1 MISRVNKRR
10 YQTVPPKRPNPDVH
24 RGRALSGVCYNR
36 NIIHMKLRTN
46 RNFHGWVY
54 PHTTFI
60 GSVVSLKHGAHVFSK
75 LPKDEREVH
84 EKFVYV
90 GCVHGGSERIFE
102 RLEALK
108 SDPPDYLIFT
118 GDVTGSPE
126 IERLKK
132 HFYDEKEKNLESPY
146 HKFTY
151 FGDWAATLPRH
162 RRVEL
167 LLSLS
172 DSALKLVRVIKNIK
186 VKGTRVFIVEG
197 NWDNP
202 LISGVRSIAGDDING
217 FFDTKQFL
225 KDSGIEFIENIRT
238 LETKSTLHVLL
249 PYIVLLHWDKGNKG
263 VIRVI
268 REKIREAEPAGKSVI
283 MVGHAEANWKI
294 HHLLK
299 RNPIAYGQRGM
310 VIRNFGR
317 AIAFFRPQ
325 EVIYPHQ
332 HSRIINEDGKLVDL
346 SAKYLLEITKEKG
359 VQLVDDMKNNTS
371 LQNDIVATYIPYGY
385 LAEEDFISV

>member
-151 FGDWAATLPRH
+151 FGDWAATLPR
-162 RRVEL
+162 RRRGGL
-167 LLSLS
+167 LL
-172 DSALKLVRVIKNIK
+172 
-186 VKGTRVFIVEG
+186 
-197 NWDNP
+197 
-202 LISGVRSIAGDDING
+202 
-217 FFDTKQFL
+217 
-225 KDSGIEFIENIRT
+225 
-238 LETKSTLHVLL
+238 
-249 PYIVLLHWDKGNKG
+249 
-263 VIRVI
+263 
-268 REKIREAEPAGKSVI
+268 
-283 MVGHAEANWKI
+283 
-294 HHLLK
+294 
-299 RNPIAYGQRGM
+299 
-310 VIRNFGR
+310 
-317 AIAFFRPQ
+317 
-325 EVIYPHQ
+325 
-332 HSRIINEDGKLVDL
+332 
-346 SAKYLLEITKEKG
+346 
-359 VQLVDDMKNNTS
+359 
-371 LQNDIVATYIPYGY
+371 
-385 LAEEDFISV
+385 